1 MLDSELPKTIFPL
14 FISDDI
20 LEIVPID
27 ASKFA
32 ESFVLV
38 CILSQNNFKSLIL
51 SAIAFGYVVS
61 IYSPSCLSFDIIG
74 VF

>member
-38 CILSQNNFKSLIL
+38 CI
-51 SAIAFGYVVS
+51 FGVGDKQAEARQG
-61 IYSPSCLSFDIIG
+61 FQ
-74 VF
+74 